1 VNVLPPER
9 GPTIVDVARLAR
21 VSVSTVSRVV
31 RKHADVKAETRARV
45 QEAIDALGYQP
56 SPIARALV
64 SGRSRLIALLVS
76 DIANPFYP
84 QLARSVEQEAK
95 RGDYMVVICNTEDRA
110 AETRRYLERLLQQGL
125 DGVIH
130 ASVSTDEEVVH
141 QLLPD
146 RRRLVFTNRPP
157 LDPLASYVISDNER
171 GAEELTRYLLSKG
184 HRRIGFIAGPPFAG
198 NATARA
204 EGFRRVMAE
213 AGMPD
218 PLVAEGDFSAE
229 HGGKAALAWC
239 DGAAP
244 PTALIAVNDSVALG
258 ALEAL
263 TDRGLRVPDDVA
275 LAGFDGVHLA
285 ASPLV
290 NLTTVDQHIDR
301 MGRRAVRV
309 LLRQLVRR
317 TGAPVHEVLPTQLL
331 VRGSTE
337 ATLRPPLQ
345 GLVSRPGT
353 PTRRAPAPRPAAQA
367 ARAATEGS
375 GHPAAGVAPAGEPAP
390 AV

>member
-1 VNVLPPER
+1 MPPPER

-31 RKHADVKAETRARV
+31 RKHADVKAQTRARV
-45 QEAIDALGYQP
+45 QEAIDVLGYQP

-130 ASVSTDEEVVH
+130 ASASGDEEVVH
-141 QLLPD
+141 ELLPD
-146 RRRLVFTNRPP
+146 RRRVVFTNRPP
-157 LDPLASYVISDNER
+157 VDPEASYVISDNER

-184 HRRIGFIAGPPFAG
+184 HRRIGFIAGPRFAG
-198 NATARA
+198 NAVARV
-204 EGFRRVMAE
+204 EGFRRVMAG
-213 AGMPD
+213 AGVPD

-229 HGGKAALAWC
+229 HGGKTALEWC
-239 DGAAP
+239 DGAEP

-263 TDRGLRVPDDVA
+263 TDRGLRVPDHVA

-309 LLRQLVRR
+309 LLRQLGRR
-317 TGAPVHEVLPTQLL
+317 SGAPVREVLPTQLL

-337 ATLRPPLQ
+337 STLRSPLQ
-345 GLVSRPGT
+345 GLVSRPVAGKVS
-353 PTRRAPAPRPAAQA
+353 TRRTATVTRP
-367 ARAATEGS
+367 
-375 GHPAAGVAPAGEPAP
+375 V
-390 AV
+390 